1 MAERLRDWDGENEGI
16 WDRGVTAG
24 YRDSR
29 DIIGGRS
36 IVVFF
41 FFVLSCPS
49 CGRLC

>member
-1 MAERLRDWDGENEGI
+1 M
-16 WDRGVTAG
+16 AG

-41 FFVLSCPS
+41 FWLYLVSLVAGCVNE
-49 CGRLC
+49 RIAW